1 MQYPLTFQLH
11 SKDRQKDIVRDV
23 MRELGAGPQS
33 VNRYRGGYLYLFLKK
48 TVFCLF
54 IDGFLLS
61 LHRTIAKNDK
71 NRETIKCM

>member
-48 TVFCLF
+48 N
-54 IDGFLLS
+54 GFLFVY
-61 LHRTIAKNDK
+61 
-71 NRETIKCM
+71 